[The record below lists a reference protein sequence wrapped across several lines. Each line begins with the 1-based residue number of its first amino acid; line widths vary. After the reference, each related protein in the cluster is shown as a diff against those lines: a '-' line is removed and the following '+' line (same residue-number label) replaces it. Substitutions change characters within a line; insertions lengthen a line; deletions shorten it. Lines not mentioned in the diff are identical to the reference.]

1 MVVLIHTSK
10 TMRSLARIA
19 GAAPRDDGAFIP
31 RELRR
36 ADLATIADKL
46 RHLDAASR
54 TALPGVSE
62 ARAQQMLAG
71 ALVAEA
77 AMDLLQVDRLD
88 ICPWALREGLI
99 VRRLDQLEP

>member
-1 MVVLIHTSK
+1 
-10 TMRSLARIA
+10 MRSLARIA
-19 GAAPRDDGAFIP
+19 GAAPREEGPFIP

-36 ADLATIADKL
+36 ADLAAVADKL
-46 RHLDAASR
+46 RSLDAAAR
-54 TALPGVSE
+54 TALPGVSS

-77 AMDLLQVDRLD
+77 AMDLLHVDRLD

-99 VRRLDQLEP
+99 LRRLDHLDA